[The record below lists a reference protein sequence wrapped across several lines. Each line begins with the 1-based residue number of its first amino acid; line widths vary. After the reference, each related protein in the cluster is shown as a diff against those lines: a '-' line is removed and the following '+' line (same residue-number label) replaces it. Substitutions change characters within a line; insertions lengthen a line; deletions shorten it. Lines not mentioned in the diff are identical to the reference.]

1 MPIVQKVMARSL
13 SPENV
18 ISSDSSAET
27 NMENT
32 TPRRISV
39 LVAREWSRAKARAR
53 RTTRERNAESIA
65 APAVPPKGRN
75 GMDTP
80 LRIASAA
87 PSDAPELTP
96 HDEPSASGLRSS
108 PCMAQPPSAS
118 IAPTSATHS
127 TRGRR
132 VYRMMATADPLGC
145 SQPAMARKMISA
157 VSWKGTL
164 TLPTP
169 MHRISVSTVSSA
181 NSRCSRR

>member
-1 MPIVQKVMARSL
+1 
-13 SPENV
+13 
-18 ISSDSSAET
+18 
-27 NMENT
+27 
-32 TPRRISV
+32 
-39 LVAREWSRAKARAR
+39 
-53 RTTRERNAESIA
+53 
-65 APAVPPKGRN
+65 
-75 GMDTP
+75 MDTP

-96 HDEPSASGLRSS
+96 SVEPSASGLRSS

-132 VYRMMATADPLGC
+132 VYRMMATAEPLGC

-157 VSWKGTL
+157 VSWKGML

-181 NSRCSRR
+181 NSR